1 MQSNDT
7 AKNVSTDNNK
17 SSWFVY
23 ILRCADNTLY
33 TGITTDVDNRIKQH
47 NGVDKKGAK
56 YTRNRQPVQLV
67 YQEVSDSR
75 SDASKREFSIKALKK
90 LQKERLVDIYQRKHD
105 NEALK

>member
-1 MQSNDT
+1 MQSNKT
-7 AKNVSTDNNK
+7 IKNTGTDNNK

-47 NGVDKKGAK
+47 NGVDNKGAK

-67 YQEVSDSR
+67 YLEASDSR
-75 SDASKREFSIKALKK
+75 SDASKREFSIKSLKK
-90 LQKERLVDIYQRKHD
+90 PQKELLVDIYQGSRN

>member
-1 MQSNDT
+1 MQSNKEDKT
-7 AKNVSTDNNK
+7 TNADSNK

-56 YTRNRQPVQLV
+56 YTRNRRPVQLV
-67 YQEVSDSR
+67 YQEASDSR
-75 SDASKREFSIKALKK
+75 SDASKREHSLKSLKK
-90 LQKERLVDIYQRKHD
+90 RQKEHLVDIYQRKRD

>member
-7 AKNVSTDNNK
+7 AKNASTDNNK

-47 NGVDKKGAK
+47 NGVKKGAK

-75 SDASKREFSIKALKK
+75 SDASKREYSIKSLKK
-90 LQKERLVDIYQRKHD
+90 RQKEHLVDKYQGKHD
-105 NEALK
+105 NETLK